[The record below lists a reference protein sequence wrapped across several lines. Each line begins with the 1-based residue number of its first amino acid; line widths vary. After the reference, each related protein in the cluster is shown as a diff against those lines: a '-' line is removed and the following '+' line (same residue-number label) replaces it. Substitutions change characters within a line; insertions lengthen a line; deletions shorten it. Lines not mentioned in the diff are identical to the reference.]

1 MIEREI
7 QRMGRFTDRCW
18 LQPRKLYRVRGYH
31 TGDFIGECLSTNRHT
46 AIFEI
51 TDTLRPA
58 PRIPRPKCSFPGCVR
73 SDFHAGEHEL
83 VRMRVGGR
91 IEIYWRNAEF
101 VAVEGSKSPPFE
113 NHERWGTQSKPGGA
127 A

>member
-7 QRMGRFTDRCW
+7 LRMGTVTDKCSLKRG
-18 LQPRKLYRVRGYH
+18 KLYHVRGYH
-31 TGDFIGECLSTNRHT
+31 TGDFIGECLKTDRHV

-58 PRIPRPKCSFPGCVR
+58 PRIPKPKCSFPGCIR
-73 SDFHAGEHEL
+73 SDFHAGDHEL
-83 VRMRVGGR
+83 VRMRVGGL
-91 IEIYWRNAEF
+91 IEIFWRNAEF
-101 VAVEGSKSPPFE
+101 TPVSDQAE
-113 NHERWGTQSKPGGA
+113 GA

>member
-31 TGDFIGECLSTNRHT
+31 IGDFIGECLSTNRHT

-58 PRIPRPKCSFPGCVR
+58 PRIPKPKCSFPGCVR
-73 SDFHAGEHEL
+73 SDFHAGDHEL
-83 VRMRVGGR
+83 VRMRVG
-91 IEIYWRNAEF
+91 IYVRGA
-101 VAVEGSKSPPFE
+101 KSATIKVSGE
-113 NHERWGTQSKPGGA
+113 SGVNTKPGICDGGVA
-127 A
+127 IIRS